1 MISNAERLRVWRAAN
16 PGKFKQQLKNYR
28 EKHKEAIKT
37 YKARYNQDNA
47 ERIRQ
52 QKAEWH
58 ERNKERVK
66 EQQRAWR
73 QANKLSILERNA
85 KRRAIKL
92 SRTVGDIDLGVLT
105 ANMQCGICGGVIE
118 DSYHIDHIIPLAR
131 GGAHTQSNLQLAHPI
146 CNLKKKDKLPDDFTI
161 TTN

>member
-1 MISNAERLRVWRAAN
+1 MISNAEKLRVWRAAN
-16 PGKFKQQLKNYR
+16 PDKFRQHLKSYR
-28 EKHKEAIKT
+28 EKHAEDIKA
-37 YKARYNQDNA
+37 YKARYNKDNA

-58 ERNKERVK
+58 ERNKEKVR

-85 KRRAIKL
+85 RRRAVKL
-92 SRTVGDIDLGVLT
+92 SRTIGDIDLEALT

-118 DSYHIDHIIPLAR
+118 DNYHIDHIIPLAR
-131 GGAHTQSNLQLAHPI
+131 GGSHTQSNLQLAHPI
-146 CNLKKKDKLPDDFTI
+146 CNLKKKDKLPNDFA
-161 TTN
+161 TTAN